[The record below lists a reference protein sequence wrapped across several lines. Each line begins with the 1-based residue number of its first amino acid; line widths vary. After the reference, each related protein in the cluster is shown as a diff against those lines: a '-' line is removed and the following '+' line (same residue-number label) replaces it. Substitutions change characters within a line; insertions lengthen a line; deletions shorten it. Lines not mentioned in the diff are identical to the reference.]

1 MKKRGM
7 RRGLRLWSRVLLF
20 GTILAGFCPAGLVA
34 QQPQDGITG
43 GYGSPGVGNANP
55 FLVEDPNNP
64 GAPANQTGSDSTKKK
79 IRKPLESYFFDDF
92 TRKRPNFAWNV
103 DLSRNRIRMVDIDTM
118 LNQFQ
123 VDFPFLRDGVGSAYL
138 GNLGGAAI
146 PLNYFR
152 RPDDYNFA
160 FASAYESYFYSPEN
174 APFYNVKKPF
184 THLSY
189 FWAGQKK
196 RQEERLELTHAQ
208 SISPSSGFNV
218 NYKSR
223 GTRGIYTWQKA
234 RDKNL
239 SMAFSH
245 TGKKYSAHG
254 GYIYNSVDVQENGG
268 VQNDRDITDT
278 VFEMSENIP
287 IRLSD
292 ARNKLKN
299 NIFYAVQSYG
309 IPLRKLTEEDF
320 SIAGRS
326 SIFVGHSIV
335 YSRFYKKYTDTKEGS
350 GDYYENWYINSAA
363 SRDSIFESLLSNKI
377 FVQMQPWDRDAVVG
391 TIDAGVGLDNH
402 HYYQFNMDQYL
413 TGNTEGVNRNSFYVY
428 GSIAGKLKKYL
439 DWGADLTYHP
449 LGCQSQDLSLGG
461 ELSVSA
467 FIKDHPITLSGRFRY
482 ERRSPD
488 YWAENY
494 YSNHYIWSNSF
505 AKENETRFDV
515 TLQIPYIGLSAGLW
529 QSVIGNKIYYDAN
542 SMPAQADGSVS
553 VTGLYAQKDFRAG
566 GFHFNNRVLLQW
578 STSQEVIPV
587 PLASAYLSYFF
598 EFNVVKNV
606 LRMQIGLD
614 GRYNTKYYAFGYN
627 PALAKFYN
635 QREKELGNYPMVDAF
650 ANAKWKRMR
659 IFLKFQH
666 VNEDLIGGR
675 NYFQVLHY
683 PLNQRIFKIGFS
695 WGFYD

>member
-1 MKKRGM
+1 M
-7 RRGLRLWSRVLLF
+7 
-20 GTILAGFCPAGLVA
+20 
-34 QQPQDGITG
+34 
-43 GYGSPGVGNANP
+43 
-55 FLVEDPNNP
+55 
-64 GAPANQTGSDSTKKK
+64 
-79 IRKPLESYFFDDF
+79 
-92 TRKRPNFAWNV
+92 
-103 DLSRNRIRMVDIDTM
+103 
-118 LNQFQ
+118 
-123 VDFPFLRDGVGSAYL
+123 
-138 GNLGGAAI
+138 
-146 PLNYFR
+146 
-152 RPDDYNFA
+152 
-160 FASAYESYFYSPEN
+160 
-174 APFYNVKKPF
+174 
-184 THLSY
+184 
-189 FWAGQKK
+189 
-196 RQEERLELTHAQ
+196 
-208 SISPSSGFNV
+208 
-218 NYKSR
+218 
-223 GTRGIYTWQKA
+223 
-234 RDKNL
+234 
-239 SMAFSH
+239 
-245 TGKKYSAHG
+245 
-254 GYIYNSVDVQENGG
+254 
-268 VQNDRDITDT
+268 
-278 VFEMSENIP
+278 
-287 IRLSD
+287 
-292 ARNKLKN
+292 
-299 NIFYAVQSYG
+299 
-309 IPLRKLTEEDF
+309 
-320 SIAGRS
+320 
-326 SIFVGHSIV
+326 
-335 YSRFYKKYTDTKEGS
+335 
-350 GDYYENWYINSAA
+350 
-363 SRDSIFESLLSNKI
+363 
-377 FVQMQPWDRDAVVG
+377 
-391 TIDAGVGLDNH
+391 
-402 HYYQFNMDQYL
+402 
-413 TGNTEGVNRNSFYVY
+413 
-428 GSIAGKLKKYL
+428 
-439 DWGADLTYHP
+439 
-449 LGCQSQDLSLGG
+449 
-461 ELSVSA
+461 SVSA